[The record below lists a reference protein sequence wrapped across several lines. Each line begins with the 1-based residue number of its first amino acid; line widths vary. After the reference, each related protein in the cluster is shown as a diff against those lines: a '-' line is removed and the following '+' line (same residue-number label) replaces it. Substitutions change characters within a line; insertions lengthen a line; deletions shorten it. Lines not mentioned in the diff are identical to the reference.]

1 MPVFQS
7 MGIHN
12 PVRQRLGKGAF
23 GTAYEVDLR
32 GKSVLK
38 LTRDPTEV
46 QAACLLIG
54 KETERIVR
62 VHAVWAI
69 KGTFKNDLRGWYA
82 IHRDYLTP
90 LSKRDTRLVD
100 AIFEVY
106 DDETLDL
113 TIPRKRN
120 HVMLDKWRGYLRE
133 ELQSPDGGIPV
144 DEDGIRVASFGGKQA
159 LQRAMSLLL
168 TIGKAVDEMH
178 RMGVDWEDIHSG
190 NIMRDHRGKL
200 VIADIGWGLV
210 HEEFE
215 QKVSFLSVERA
226 EQYKAPVPAAEAAE
240 A

>member
-1 MPVFQS
+1 
-7 MGIHN
+7 
-12 PVRQRLGKGAF
+12 
-23 GTAYEVDLR
+23 
-32 GKSVLK
+32 
-38 LTRDPTEV
+38 
-46 QAACLLIG
+46 
-54 KETERIVR
+54 
-62 VHAVWAI
+62 
-69 KGTFKNDLRGWYA
+69 
-82 IHRDYLTP
+82 
-90 LSKRDTRLVD
+90 
-100 AIFEVY
+100 
-106 DDETLDL
+106 
-113 TIPRKRN
+113 
-120 HVMLDKWRGYLRE
+120 MLDKWRGYLRE